1 MQNIEWTEYGKD
13 ENYGTKLFR
22 VVNGNIYL
30 SWNDKFEMDVNNFLV
45 CCANADDIP
54 LTDEHHTTEF
64 VVGEDHNKTVSM
76 SLTNNHDEGT
86 EEQVGIVKRDGGKW
100 DSWVRFTVQELTN
113 IVNVIRQHQK

>member
-54 LTDEHHTTEF
+54 LTDEHNTTEF